1 MQLNRQPLLIL
12 AICFILGIFF
22 QDKILLDRH
31 SVYGIALISF
41 GILISIFLQSY
52 FLYKTRNILLV
63 VLFFGIGIILHFFNT
78 FSMSTE
84 IPVKKKE
91 TVIFKISQKLNSTEK
106 YRKYEAKVQ
115 LKLKSFNSV
124 VYIPKDSK
132 ELDFKHYYKTEAYI
146 TKPYSPPYD
155 FQFDYARYLKRKG
168 IEYQMFLSDV
178 YISAER
184 NDLSFTDEI
193 RQYRLNILKKI
204 DKTEMP
210 ARTKEFLKGI
220 ILADR
225 TDMDADMVEDFNRS
239 GLVHFLAISGTHIV
253 VIFGIFNLLMVRFIP
268 LRLRKYAIVFSLG
281 FIWLFAAFIGFGN
294 SVLRSCI
301 MLSVYFIFVLL
312 QRKPDLLHSLALSAF
327 VILILDTQQ
336 LFDVGFQLSFM
347 AVLGI
352 FWLNQPLLKYFPRQD
367 HYLKKLIFNTITI
380 SISAQLA
387 TLPLVLHYFHQF
399 SLVSIIANFI
409 IVPFSEVIIVFS
421 FLMTVL
427 ISIGINFTLIDLV
440 YDFIIQILLKD
451 IHWFAEV
458 EVLFIENI
466 PMNPIEVLSALVI
479 VYWLRPTILKF
490 NFKNSMKLTMACLV
504 FLMIKIGCNVFENQK
519 EEMLLHPFNNGKIVS
534 IKKGNKA
541 CFWISDRAEKDK
553 VLRFIIM
560 PYCSSRRIN
569 DFEIKIIPS
578 AAEKIVFRGQV
589 YNIK

>member
-1 MQLNRQPLLIL
+1 
-12 AICFILGIFF
+12 
-22 QDKILLDRH
+22 
-31 SVYGIALISF
+31 
-41 GILISIFLQSY
+41 
-52 FLYKTRNILLV
+52 
-63 VLFFGIGIILHFFNT
+63 
-78 FSMSTE
+78 MSTE